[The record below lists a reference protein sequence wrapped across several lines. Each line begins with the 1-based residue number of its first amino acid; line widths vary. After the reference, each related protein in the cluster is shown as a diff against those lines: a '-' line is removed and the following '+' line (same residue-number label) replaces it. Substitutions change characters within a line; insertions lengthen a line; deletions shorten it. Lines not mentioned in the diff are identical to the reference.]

1 MTEWSP
7 VNHSILKPS
16 FIDDSNP
23 IKQKAHFLDRINGSK
38 KCIGLHIG
46 KHDYN
51 TSYFMQDITSERI
64 PIKNVSEEKDLGVI
78 IDSELT
84 FDSCVTT
91 KINKANRN
99 LGIINR
105 LFIYMDKTMFLHIYK
120 SLV

>member
-1 MTEWSP
+1 
-7 VNHSILKPS
+7 
-16 FIDDSNP
+16 
-23 IKQKAHFLDRINGSK
+23 
-38 KCIGLHIG
+38 
-46 KHDYN
+46 
-51 TSYFMQDITSERI
+51 MQDITSKRI

-91 KINKANRN
+91 KINKAYRN

-105 LFIYMDKTMFLHIYK
+105 LFIYMDKTMFLHVYK